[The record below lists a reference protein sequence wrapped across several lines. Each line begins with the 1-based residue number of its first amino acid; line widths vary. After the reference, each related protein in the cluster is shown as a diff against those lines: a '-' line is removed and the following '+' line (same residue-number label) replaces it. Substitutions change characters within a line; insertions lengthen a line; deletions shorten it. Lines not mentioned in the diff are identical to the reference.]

1 MRPEEENPHS
11 RIVAAVPFMIGAIAV
26 FALAAGAAT
35 LSLPKALAMVTVCF
49 LAAASYTAICYR
61 IPDINGQ
68 DPHDRNWILRNM
80 THNLAAAVGI
90 AVLVLTLNSHGIQ
103 ISPILLIVLNAMTF
117 AWAIWTTK
125 RASR

>member
-80 THNLAAAVGI
+80 TRNLAAAVGI

-117 AWAIWTTK
+117 AWAVWTTK
-125 RASR
+125 RANR

>member
-1 MRPEEENPHS
+1 MRHEDENPRS
-11 RIVAAVPFMIGAIAV
+11 KIVAAVPFMIGAIAV

-35 LSLPKALAMVTVCF
+35 LSLPKALAMVAICF
-49 LAAASYTAICYR
+49 LAAAAYTAICYR
-61 IPDINGQ
+61 IPDIDGR

-80 THNLAAAVGI
+80 TRNLAATVGI
-90 AVLVLTLNSHGIQ
+90 AILILTLNSHGIH